1 MCLDLAP
8 SINLRSAKDACNI
21 ADPMLATCFKLIVY
35 GLDNELLYRCITLES
50 DHFGMLIEYS

>member
-35 GLDNELLYRCITLES
+35 SLGNELLYFTGVY
-50 DHFGMLIEYS
+50 FGK